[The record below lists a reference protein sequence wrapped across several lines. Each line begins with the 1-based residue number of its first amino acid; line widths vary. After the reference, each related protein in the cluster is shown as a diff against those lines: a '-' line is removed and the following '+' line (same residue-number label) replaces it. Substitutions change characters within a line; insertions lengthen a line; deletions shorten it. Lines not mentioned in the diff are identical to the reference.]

1 MSNNNGKL
9 SGNNEI
15 ELLKY
20 DTVFRLYIEENK
32 LYLILYE
39 NIMTDKQL
47 LSLYETLEKFYDV
60 CQKKNK
66 RFFFIIDFS
75 LFNGKHPN
83 AYDLLK
89 KCVTFLD
96 KHKEFYKK
104 HKISTICIVDGV
116 VVKLVLNMVLQI
128 YTPVRPFKFYNVDEE
143 VVFDNT
149 L

>member
-1 MSNNNGKL
+1 MHM
-9 SGNNEI
+9 I
-15 ELLKY
+15 YLKN
-20 DTVFRLYIEENK
+20 VF
-32 LYLILYE
+32 
-39 NIMTDKQL
+39 
-47 LSLYETLEKFYDV
+47 
-60 CQKKNK
+60 
-66 RFFFIIDFS
+66 
-75 LFNGKHPN
+75 
-83 AYDLLK
+83 
-89 KCVTFLD
+89 FLD